1 MSAEQ
6 RKLGVVEREQAI
18 FRYLREGAGEEQ
30 RTATIREI
38 HDYLTG
44 TGTETAQGDL
54 VRDTVTVQAYHK
66 LISRLVL
73 DGRLAE
79 AGDPGSD
86 AQRYRLAP
94 AMHADTA
101 LTLDDIDLIAAGRQP
116 TQAIAMLIDARQYV
130 GGNQKTVLRNAAV
143 QLQKVDPRA
152 LVRDMI
158 AWKASH
164 YNVQV
169 AEWREYGKDDEKHR
183 RLIEAARRELEKI
196 CYGRLGLSADAV
208 CVPPAPSVSGEPEG
222 FGPAV
227 VHVDALDRE
236 LAVRVYGDTAVQH
249 VPVVNPE
256 TPPDWSNVAVAGSDG
271 STYPSVMS
279 IDTARAHVDDGSSE
293 VVTFNNSIVY
303 LHLEGLNKERHPTPL
318 YSVPITR
325 SAIDS
330 PDNAGMV
337 MASFMY
343 RDQYLEDGEYEH
355 MVKCATDVVQWRAD
369 QKVFIGD
376 APALHGDGRHL
387 PAPRVHLRDGT
398 VTLQEREVNHY
409 QRNDAYGEM
418 VRSGVRLSWQILSHI
433 GTRKQPP
440 VFAGAVKASQLE
452 LFSTIINWFIRYGHE
467 ASGVDPIDP
476 SWDISRASMLADNE
490 LVTMLLAPLV
500 PERGEGYFCTFA
512 VARPFHSLL
521 TEFFR
526 RYQKEK
532 KGIWEAYLR
541 KRQQDHLADP
551 AKDSYWK
558 TVDAIEDDP
567 YVRMCEEADYVMF
580 YIGHSDKDP
589 LPLAPRYEFLESL
602 RFKDPEEAA
611 ARVRR
616 NIRLLVAALDHTG
629 FQVDLDHNFLTG
641 KRLVKIVPRVVYQA
655 HEFCKSLGRQL
666 EAELK
671 SAVVAYLHRIGKA
684 RRASDDAFN
693 LRPRSA
699 EAYFAEQDRLR
710 GSQSRELGDGGQDEG
725 GDG

>member
-1 MSAEQ
+1 MPAEQ
-6 RKLGVVEREQAI
+6 RKLGVIEREQAI
-18 FRYLREGAGEEQ
+18 FRYLRQGTGEEQ

-38 HDYLTG
+38 HDHMTTAG
-44 TGTETAQGDL
+44 AETVKGDQ

-73 DGRLAE
+73 DGRIAE
-79 AGDPGSD
+79 VSGPGSD
-86 AQRYRLAP
+86 AQRYKLAP

-101 LTLDDIDLIAAGRQP
+101 LTLDDIDLIAATSRP
-116 TQAIAMLIDARQYV
+116 TQAIAMLISAREYV
-130 GGNQKTVLRNAAV
+130 GANQKTVLREAAL

-196 CYGRLGLSADAV
+196 CYGRLGLSADAIR
-208 CVPPAPSVSGEPEG
+208 VPPAPSAFGEPDG
-222 FGPAV
+222 FAPAV
-227 VHVDALDRE
+227 VHADALDRE
-236 LAVRVYGDTAVQH
+236 LAVRVYGDTAIQH
-249 VPVVNPE
+249 VLATNPE
-256 TPPDWSNVAVAGSDG
+256 TPPDWSNVVVAGSDG

-279 IDTARAHVDDGSSE
+279 VDTARAHVDDGTSE

-303 LHLEGLNKERHPTPL
+303 LHLEGLNKELHPTPL

-337 MASFMY
+337 MAPFMY
-343 RDQYLEDGEYEH
+343 RDEYLEDGEYEH

-369 QKVFIGD
+369 QKVFYGD
-376 APALHGDGRHL
+376 APALNGDGRHL

-433 GTRKQPP
+433 GARKVAP

-467 ASGVDPIDP
+467 ASGVDPVDP
-476 SWDISRASMLADNE
+476 SWDTSRASMLADNE
-490 LVTMLLAPLV
+490 LVTMLLAPLA
-500 PERGEGYFCTFA
+500 PDRGEGYFCTFA

-526 RYQKEK
+526 RYEHEE
-532 KGIWEAYLR
+532 KGIWEGYLR
-541 KRQQDHLADP
+541 KRRQDHLADP
-551 AKDSYWK
+551 EKSSYWK

-602 RFKDPEEAA
+602 RFKKPGEAA

-616 NIRLLVAALDHTG
+616 NIQLLVTALDHTG
-629 FQVDLDHNFLTG
+629 FQLDLDHNFLTG

-671 SAVVAYLHRIGKA
+671 SAVVAYLHKIGKA

-693 LRPRSA
+693 LRPLSA
-699 EAYFAEQDRLR
+699 KAFFDEQDRLR
-710 GSQSRELGDGGQDEG
+710 PPESREIEDGSQDD
-725 GDG
+725 

>member
-1 MSAEQ
+1 MPAEQ

-18 FRYLREGAGEEQ
+18 FRYLREEQ
-30 RTATIREI
+30 PTATVREMYD
-38 HDYLTG
+38 HLTATG
-44 TGTETAQGDL
+44 TKTVQGDL

-79 AGDPGSD
+79 ADGPDAD
-86 AQRYRLAP
+86 AQRYKLAP

-101 LTLDDIDLIAAGRQP
+101 LTLDDIDLITATRKP
-116 TQAIAMLIDARQYV
+116 TQAIAMLIDAREYV
-130 GGNQKTVLRNAAV
+130 GANQKTVLRKAALE
-143 QLQKVDPRA
+143 LQKVDPRV

-158 AWKASH
+158 VWKADH
-164 YNVQV
+164 YNMQV
-169 AEWREYGKDDEKHR
+169 AEWHAYGKDDEKHR
-183 RLIEAARRELEKI
+183 RIVEAARRELEKI
-196 CYGRLGLSADAV
+196 CYSRFGLSADAIR
-208 CVPPAPSVSGEPEG
+208 VPPAPSISGDPEG
-222 FGPAV
+222 YAPAA
-227 VHVDALDRE
+227 VHVGALDRE
-236 LAVRVYGDTAVQH
+236 LAVRVYGDTAIQH
-249 VPVVNPE
+249 VLVTNPE
-256 TPPDWSNVAVAGSDG
+256 TPPDWSNVVVAGSDG

-279 IDTARAHVDDGSSE
+279 IDTARAHVDDGTSE
-293 VVTFNNSIVY
+293 IVTFNNSIVY
-303 LHLEGLNKERHPTPL
+303 LHLEGLNRKHHPTPL

-337 MASFMY
+337 MAPFMY

-369 QKVFIGD
+369 ERVFIGN

-418 VRSGVRLSWQILSHI
+418 VRAGVRLSWQILSHI
-433 GTRKQPP
+433 GARHQAP
-440 VFAGAVKASQLE
+440 VFAGAVKGSQLE
-452 LFSTIINWFIRYGHE
+452 LFSTVINWFIRYGHE
-467 ASGVDPIDP
+467 ASGVAPIDS
-476 SWDISRASMLADNE
+476 SWDISRGSMLADNE
-490 LVTMLLAPLV
+490 LVTMLLAPLA
-500 PERGEGYFCTFA
+500 PDRGEGYFCTFA

-526 RYQKEK
+526 RYKQEK
-532 KGIWEAYLR
+532 KGIWEAYLK
-541 KRQQDHLADP
+541 KRQQDHLADQSNE
-551 AKDSYWK
+551 SYWK

-602 RFKDPEEAA
+602 RFKDPEWAA

-616 NIRLLVAALDHTG
+616 NVRLLVAAIDHTG
-629 FQVDLDHNFLTG
+629 FQLDTDHNFLTG

-671 SAVVAYLHRIGKA
+671 SAVVAYLHRLGRA

-699 EAYFAEQDRLR
+699 EAFFEEQDRLR
-710 GSQSRELGDGGQDEG
+710 PPQPREIGDGTQDDEDEG
-725 GDG
+725 AS